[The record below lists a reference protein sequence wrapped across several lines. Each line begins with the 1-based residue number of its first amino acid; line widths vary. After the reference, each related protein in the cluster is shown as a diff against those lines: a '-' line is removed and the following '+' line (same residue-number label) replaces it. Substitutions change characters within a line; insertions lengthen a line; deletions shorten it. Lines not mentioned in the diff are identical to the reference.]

1 MSCEPC
7 KKSRQN
13 LPSSVANTAKN
24 LSSAV
29 QNGERIATPHAI
41 KQQRL
46 AACEKCDSVK
56 RFHNIK
62 GATIG
67 MLDVCTEKGY
77 LVIASARINSEQC
90 PLNLWSE

>member
-7 KKSRQN
+7 KKSRNN
-13 LPSSVANTAKN
+13 LPSSLAKTSKN
-24 LSSAV
+24 LAKSV
-29 QNGERIATPHAI
+29 INGEQIQVSHAI

-46 AACEKCDSVK
+46 AACEQCDSVK
-56 RFHNIK
+56 RFHNIQ

-67 MLDVCTEKGY
+67 MLDICTEKGY
-77 LVIASARINSEQC
+77 LVIASARIKSEQC